1 MATLPET
8 VPAAGAAV
16 VQDQPSTPAGP
27 APDLADGPTDRSTDR
42 HGNPAFE
49 VHLENFSGPFDLLLS
64 LIAKHKLDITEI
76 ALAQVTDEFI
86 AYIRAAEALAR
97 EAEEAARAQ
106 ADASPPTEPDDGP
119 GPRAA
124 RRPRP
129 GRGGHPGWDL
139 GTASEFL
146 LVAATLL
153 DLKAARLLPTGDVE
167 SAEDLE
173 LLEARDLLFARLLQY
188 RAYKQVSA
196 VIADRLATE
205 GRRFPRIVQLEPHLA
220 ALLPELVWKLGP
232 DQLAALAV
240 KAMEPKP
247 PPPGVSLT
255 HLHAPAVSVREQA
268 SLVVGLL
275 RREGAASFRALV
287 ADAGETLVVVARF
300 LALLELFRE
309 GLVAFEQV
317 EALGELT
324 VRWTGSDDAA
334 LDGLDAVGGEF
345 DEGDDRDSGGDV
357 DLDADLDADR
367 VSDLD
372 TVADDPSAA
381 GHQPVEPDS
390 GAAGAGTVDARAAAA
405 VADRTRA

>member
-1 MATLPET
+1 MATLPDT
-8 VPAAGAAV
+8 APVATRAADPQDLQPAPPSTDAQDATATPPAA
-16 VQDQPSTPAGP
+16 PA
-27 APDLADGPTDRSTDR
+27 TDRN
-42 HGNPAFE
+42 GNPAFE

-86 AYIRAAEALAR
+86 AYIRTAERLAR
-97 EAEEAARAQ
+97 EAEEAARAE
-106 ADASPPTEPDDGP
+106 AGPVPPGDPAPDGGAP
-119 GPRAA
+119 VARS

-232 DQLAALAV
+232 DQLAALAA
-240 KAMEPKP
+240 KAMEPKA

-268 SLVVGLL
+268 GIVVGLL
-275 RREGAASFRALV
+275 RREGAASFRVLV

-324 VRWTGSDDAA
+324 VRWTGSDGAEGEDGGA
-334 LDGLDAVGGEF
+334 LAAVGGEF
-345 DEGDDRDSGGDV
+345 DAEDAADDAEDPGAAPDAVVGDEADSTGVTG
-357 DLDADLDADR
+357 
-367 VSDLD
+367 
-372 TVADDPSAA
+372 TVAPAADAHPTTRTDP
-381 GHQPVEPDS
+381 
-390 GAAGAGTVDARAAAA
+390 
-405 VADRTRA
+405 

>member
-1 MATLPET
+1 VATLPET

-16 VQDQPSTPAGP
+16 VQDQPTTPAAPVLDP
-27 APDLADGPTDRSTDR
+27 ADAPFERPIDRPTDR

-49 VHLENFSGPFDLLLS
+49 VHLENFQGPFDLLLS

-106 ADASPPTEPDDGP
+106 ADASPPTGPDDGP
-119 GPRAA
+119 APRAA

-232 DQLAALAV
+232 DQLAALAA

-334 LDGLDAVGGEF
+334 LDAELDAVGGEF
-345 DEGDDRDSGGDV
+345 DEGDGDQRG
-357 DLDADLDADR
+357 AGA
-367 VSDLD
+367 DLD
-372 TVADDPSAA
+372 TVADAPSAA
-381 GHQPVEPDS
+381 GHQPVEPAS
-390 GAAGAGTVDARAAAA
+390 GVAGAGTVDARAAAA